1 MQLSRFLGLRVVDAA
16 GHRVGTV
23 VDVRLSISGDLQ
35 HDPSTPRVVGLIV
48 SPRDEVIVSRL

>member
-23 VDVRLSISGDLQ
+23 VDVRLSISGDLH
-35 HDPSTPRVVGLIV
+35 HDPSTPRLWG
-48 SPRDEVIVSRL
+48 